1 MRKLYFILGI
11 LFFQNINAQEI
22 SKKISDFA
30 DKNQGELINWRR
42 HFHEFPELSNREF
55 NTGKYIADYL
65 TSLGLEVKYPIAK
78 TGVVAI
84 LKGGKPGP
92 NIGLRADIDAL
103 PVIERTPVS
112 FASKV
117 KAEYNGQQVS
127 VMHACGHDAHTAIL
141 MATAKTLKAFQK
153 DIAGTIVFLFQPAE
167 EGSPNNEEGGAPLM
181 IKEGAMD
188 NPKLDVVFGLHMA
201 AQLPVGMFGYK
212 SGAAQ
217 ASSDL
222 FKIKINGKGSHG
234 AMPWG
239 SIDPVVISAQIVE
252 GLQHIVS
259 RQSDLTKAPLVIS
272 VGSLHTGV
280 RANIIPETAQMEGTI
295 RSLDANMRKE
305 THDKIRQTVQMIAA
319 ASGATADVEIKT
331 QTLVN
336 YNDPVLTKKSI
347 VSLAKVAGVDNVY
360 ESTWTTA
367 AEDFSFY
374 GEKAPTF
381 FFSLGG
387 LPKDKKASE
396 SGGHHTP
403 DFYLDESGFS
413 NGVKAFCN
421 LVFDFSNHYGAK

>member
-1 MRKLYFILGI
+1 MKQLMIAIGLIFCVS
-11 LFFQNINAQEI
+11 AQ
-22 SKKISDFA
+22 SQVLP
-30 DKNQGELINWRR
+30 KNFNDLTKQVEPNLIEWRR

-65 TSLGLEVKYPIAK
+65 KSIGLEVKYPIAK

-84 LKGGKPGP
+84 LKGAKPGP

-103 PVIERTPVS
+103 PVLERAPIS

-117 KAEYNGQQVS
+117 KSEYNGQQVS

-141 MATAKTLKAFQK
+141 MATAKTLKDMQK
-153 DIAGTIVFLFQPAE
+153 DLAGTVVFLFQPAE
-167 EGSPNNEEGGAPLM
+167 EGSPNNEEGGAPLL

-201 AQLPVGMFGYK
+201 ASLPAGMLAYK

-222 FKIKINGKGSHG
+222 FKIIVHGKGSHG

-239 SIDPVVISAQIVE
+239 SVDPIVISAQIIE

-272 VGSLHTGV
+272 VGSLHAGV
-280 RANIIPETAQMEGTI
+280 RANIIPETAQMDGTI
-295 RSLDANMRKE
+295 RSLDATMRKE
-305 THDKIRQTVQMIAA
+305 THEKIKQTASAIAA
-319 ASGATADVEIKT
+319 ANGATVEVDIKT

-336 YNDPVLTKKSI
+336 FNDPGLAKKAAISLT
-347 VSLAKVAGVDNVY
+347 KVAGVDNVF
-360 ESTWTTA
+360 ESNWTTA

-374 GEKAPTF
+374 GERAPTF

-387 LPKDKKASE
+387 MEKGKKSSE
-396 SGGHHTP
+396 VGGHHTP
-403 DFYLDESGFS
+403 DFYLDESGFI

-421 LVFDFSNHYGAK
+421 LVFDYKK

>member
-1 MRKLYFILGI
+1 MKQVMAVIALTFCVSVQSQVLP
-11 LFFQNINAQEI
+11 
-22 SKKISDFA
+22 
-30 DKNQGELINWRR
+30 KNFNDLTKQVEPNLIEWRR

-55 NTGKYIADYL
+55 NTGKYIAEYL
-65 TSLGLEVKYPIAK
+65 KSIGLEVKYPVAK

-84 LKGGKPGP
+84 LRGGKPGP

-103 PVIERTPVS
+103 PVLERAPIS

-141 MATAKTLKAFQK
+141 MATAKTLKDMQK
-153 DIAGTIVFLFQPAE
+153 DVAGTVVFLFQPAE
-167 EGSPNNEEGGAPLM
+167 EGSPNNEEGGAPLL

-201 AQLPVGMFGYK
+201 ASLPAGMLAYK

-222 FKIKINGKGSHG
+222 FKIIVHGKGSHG

-239 SIDPVVISAQIVE
+239 SVDPIVVSVQIIE

-272 VGSLHTGV
+272 IGSLHAGV
-280 RANIIPETAQMEGTI
+280 RANIIPETAQMDGTI
-295 RSLDANMRKE
+295 RSLDPIMRKE
-305 THDKIRQTVQMIAA
+305 THEKIKQTANAIAA
-319 ASGATADVEIKT
+319 ASGATVEVDIKT

-336 YNDPVLTKKSI
+336 YNDPALAKKAAI
-347 VSLAKVAGVDNVY
+347 SLSKVAGAENVF
-360 ESTWTTA
+360 ESNWTTA

-387 LPKDKKASE
+387 MEKGKKPSE
-396 SGGHHTP
+396 VGGHHTP
-403 DFYLDESGFS
+403 DFYLDESGFI

-421 LVFDFSNHYGAK
+421 LVFDFKK

>member
-1 MRKLYFILGI
+1 MKQVMAVIALTFCVSVQSQVLP
-11 LFFQNINAQEI
+11 
-22 SKKISDFA
+22 
-30 DKNQGELINWRR
+30 KNFNDLTKQVEPNLIEWRR
-42 HFHEFPELSNREF
+42 HFHEFPELSNREY
-55 NTGKYIADYL
+55 NTGKYIAEYL
-65 TSLGLEVKYPIAK
+65 KSIGLEVKYPVAK

-84 LKGGKPGP
+84 LRGGKPGP

-103 PVIERTPVS
+103 PVLERAPIS

-141 MATAKTLKAFQK
+141 MATAKTLKDMQK
-153 DIAGTIVFLFQPAE
+153 DVAGTVVFLFQPAE
-167 EGSPNNEEGGAPLM
+167 EGSPNNEEGGAPLL

-201 AQLPVGMFGYK
+201 ASLPAGMLAYK

-222 FKIKINGKGSHG
+222 FKIIVHGKGSHG

-239 SIDPVVISAQIVE
+239 SVDPIVVSAQIIE

-272 VGSLHTGV
+272 IGSLHAGV
-280 RANIIPETAQMEGTI
+280 RANIIPETAQMDGTI
-295 RSLDANMRKE
+295 RSLDPIMRKE
-305 THDKIRQTVQMIAA
+305 THEKIKQTVNAIAA
-319 ASGATADVEIKT
+319 ASGATVEVDIKT

-336 YNDPVLTKKSI
+336 FNDPALAKKAAI
-347 VSLAKVAGVDNVY
+347 SLSKVAGAENVF
-360 ESTWTTA
+360 ESNWTTA

-387 LPKDKKASE
+387 MEKGKKPSE
-396 SGGHHTP
+396 VGGHHTP
-403 DFYLDESGFS
+403 DFYLDESGFI

-421 LVFDFSNHYGAK
+421 LVFDFKK

>member
-1 MRKLYFILGI
+1 MKQVMAVIALTFCVSVQSQVLP
-11 LFFQNINAQEI
+11 
-22 SKKISDFA
+22 
-30 DKNQGELINWRR
+30 KNFNDLTKQVEPNLIEWRR

-55 NTGKYIADYL
+55 NTGKYIAEYL
-65 TSLGLEVKYPIAK
+65 KSIGLEVKYPVAK

-84 LKGGKPGP
+84 LRGGKPGP

-103 PVIERTPVS
+103 PVLERAPIS

-141 MATAKTLKAFQK
+141 MATAKTLKDMQK
-153 DIAGTIVFLFQPAE
+153 DVAGTVVFLFQPAE
-167 EGSPNNEEGGAPLM
+167 EGSPNNEEGGAPLL

-201 AQLPVGMFGYK
+201 ASLPAGMLAYK

-222 FKIKINGKGSHG
+222 FKIIVHGKGSHG

-239 SIDPVVISAQIVE
+239 SVDPIVVSAQIIE

-272 VGSLHTGV
+272 IGSLHAGV
-280 RANIIPETAQMEGTI
+280 RANIIPETAQMDGTI
-295 RSLDANMRKE
+295 RSLDATMRKE
-305 THDKIRQTVQMIAA
+305 THEKIRQTANAIAA
-319 ASGATADVEIKT
+319 ASGATVEVDIKT

-336 YNDPVLTKKSI
+336 YNDPTLAKKAAI
-347 VSLAKVAGVDNVY
+347 SLSKVAGAENVF
-360 ESTWTTA
+360 ESNWTTA

-387 LPKDKKASE
+387 MEKGKKPSE
-396 SGGHHTP
+396 VGGHHTP
-403 DFYLDESGFS
+403 DFYLDESGFI

-421 LVFDFSNHYGAK
+421 LVFDFKK

>member
-1 MRKLYFILGI
+1 MKLYAIILATVFC
-11 LFFQNINAQEI
+11 LTVEAQVLP
-22 SKKISDFA
+22 
-30 DKNQGELINWRR
+30 KNFNDLTKQVEPSLIEWRR

-65 TSLGLEVKYPIAK
+65 KSIGLEVKYPVAK

-84 LKGGKPGP
+84 LRGAKPGP

-103 PVIERTPVS
+103 PVVERAPIP

-141 MATAKTLKAFQK
+141 MATAKTLKDMQK
-153 DIAGTIVFLFQPAE
+153 DVAGTVVFLFQPAE
-167 EGSPNNEEGGAPLM
+167 EGSPNNEEGGAPLL

-201 AQLPVGMFGYK
+201 ASLPAGMLAYK

-222 FKIKINGKGSHG
+222 FKIIVHGKGSHG

-239 SIDPVVISAQIVE
+239 SVDPIVVSAQIIE

-272 VGSLHTGV
+272 IGSLHAGV
-280 RANIIPETAQMEGTI
+280 RANIIPETAQMDGTI
-295 RSLDANMRKE
+295 RSLDATMRKE
-305 THDKIRQTVQMIAA
+305 THEKIRQTANAIAA
-319 ASGATADVEIKT
+319 ASGATVEVDIKT

-336 YNDPVLTKKSI
+336 YNDPILAKKAAISLT
-347 VSLAKVAGVDNVY
+347 KVAGAENVL
-360 ESTWTTA
+360 ESNWTTA

-387 LPKDKKASE
+387 MEKNKKASE
-396 SGGHHTP
+396 VGGHHTP
-403 DFYLDESGFS
+403 DFYLDESGFI

-421 LVFDFSNHYGAK
+421 LVFDFKK

>member
-1 MRKLYFILGI
+1 MKQIMIAIGLIFCVS
-11 LFFQNINAQEI
+11 AQ
-22 SKKISDFA
+22 SQVLP
-30 DKNQGELINWRR
+30 KNFNDLTKQVEPNLIEWRR

-65 TSLGLEVKYPIAK
+65 KSIGLEVKYPIAK

-84 LKGGKPGP
+84 LKGAKPGP

-103 PVIERTPVS
+103 PVLERAPIS

-117 KAEYNGQQVS
+117 KSEYNGQQVS

-141 MATAKTLKAFQK
+141 MATAKTLKDMQK
-153 DIAGTIVFLFQPAE
+153 DLAGTVVFLFQPAE
-167 EGSPNNEEGGAPLM
+167 EGAPNNEEGGAPLL

-188 NPKLDVVFGLHMA
+188 FPKLDVVFGLHMA
-201 AQLPVGMFGYK
+201 AQLPAGMLAYK

-222 FKIKINGKGSHG
+222 FKIIVHGKGSHG

-239 SIDPVVISAQIVE
+239 SVDPIVVSAQIIE

-259 RQSDLTKAPLVIS
+259 KQSDLTKAPLVIS
-272 VGSLHTGV
+272 VGSLHAGV
-280 RANIIPETAQMEGTI
+280 RANIIPETAQMDGTI
-295 RSLDANMRKE
+295 RSLDATMRKE
-305 THDKIRQTVQMIAA
+305 THEKIKQTANAIAA
-319 ASGATADVEIKT
+319 ANGATVEVDIKT

-336 YNDPVLTKKSI
+336 YNDPALAKKAAISLT
-347 VSLAKVAGVDNVY
+347 KVAGVENVF
-360 ESTWTTA
+360 ETNWTTA

-374 GEKAPTF
+374 GERAPTF

-387 LPKDKKASE
+387 MEKGKKSNE
-396 SGGHHTP
+396 VGGHHTP
-403 DFYLDESGFS
+403 DFYLDESGFI

-421 LVFDFSNHYGAK
+421 LVFDYKK

>member
-1 MRKLYFILGI
+1 MKQVMAVIALTFCVSVQSQVLP
-11 LFFQNINAQEI
+11 
-22 SKKISDFA
+22 
-30 DKNQGELINWRR
+30 KNFNDLTKQVEPNLIEWRR

-55 NTGKYIADYL
+55 NTGKYIAEYL
-65 TSLGLEVKYPIAK
+65 KSIGLEVKYPVAK

-84 LKGGKPGP
+84 LRGGKPGP

-103 PVIERTPVS
+103 PVLERAPIS

-141 MATAKTLKAFQK
+141 MATAKTLKDMQK
-153 DIAGTIVFLFQPAE
+153 DVAGTVVFLFQPAE
-167 EGSPNNEEGGAPLM
+167 EGSPNNEEGGAPLL

-201 AQLPVGMFGYK
+201 ASLPAGMLAYK

-222 FKIKINGKGSHG
+222 FKIIVHGKGSHG

-239 SIDPVVISAQIVE
+239 SVDPIVVSAQIIE

-272 VGSLHTGV
+272 IGSLHAGV
-280 RANIIPETAQMEGTI
+280 RANIIPETAQMDGTI
-295 RSLDANMRKE
+295 RSLDPIMRKE
-305 THDKIRQTVQMIAA
+305 THEKIKQTANSIAA
-319 ASGATADVEIKT
+319 ASGATVEVDIKT

-336 YNDPVLTKKSI
+336 YNDPALAKKAAI
-347 VSLAKVAGVDNVY
+347 SLSKVAGAENVF
-360 ESTWTTA
+360 ESNWTTA

-387 LPKDKKASE
+387 MEKGKKSSE
-396 SGGHHTP
+396 VGGHHTP
-403 DFYLDESGFS
+403 DFYLDESGFI

-421 LVFDFSNHYGAK
+421 LVFDFKK

>member
-1 MRKLYFILGI
+1 
-11 LFFQNINAQEI
+11 
-22 SKKISDFA
+22 
-30 DKNQGELINWRR
+30 
-42 HFHEFPELSNREF
+42 
-55 NTGKYIADYL
+55 
-65 TSLGLEVKYPIAK
+65 
-78 TGVVAI
+78 
-84 LKGGKPGP
+84 
-92 NIGLRADIDAL
+92 
-103 PVIERTPVS
+103 
-112 FASKV
+112 V

-141 MATAKTLKAFQK
+141 MATAKTLKDMQK
-153 DIAGTIVFLFQPAE
+153 DVAGTVVFLFQPAE
-167 EGSPNNEEGGAPLM
+167 EGSPNNEEGGAPLL

-201 AQLPVGMFGYK
+201 ASLPAGMLAYK

-222 FKIKINGKGSHG
+222 FKIIVHGKGSHG

-239 SIDPVVISAQIVE
+239 SVDPIVVSAQIIE

-272 VGSLHTGV
+272 IGSLHAGV
-280 RANIIPETAQMEGTI
+280 RANIIPETAQMDGTI
-295 RSLDANMRKE
+295 RSLDPIMRKE
-305 THDKIRQTVQMIAA
+305 THEKIKQTANAIAA
-319 ASGATADVEIKT
+319 ASGATVEVDIKT

-336 YNDPVLTKKSI
+336 YNDPALSKKAAI
-347 VSLAKVAGVDNVY
+347 SLSKVAGAENVF
-360 ESTWTTA
+360 ESNWTTA

-387 LPKDKKASE
+387 MEKGKKPSE
-396 SGGHHTP
+396 VGGHHTP
-403 DFYLDESGFS
+403 DFYLDESGFI

-421 LVFDFSNHYGAK
+421 LVFDFKK

>member
-1 MRKLYFILGI
+1 M
-11 LFFQNINAQEI
+11 
-22 SKKISDFA
+22 KKIIVVLFVFMSVQSIAQDLP
-30 DKNQGELINWRR
+30 KNFNEQVKKIETDLIGWRR

-65 TSLGLEVKYPIAK
+65 KSIGLEVRYPVAN
-78 TGVVAI
+78 TGVVAV

-103 PVIERTPVS
+103 PVSERAPIP

-141 MATAKTLKAFQK
+141 MATAKTLKDMQK
-153 DIAGTIVFLFQPAE
+153 EVPGTIVFLFQPAE
-167 EGSPNNEEGGAPLM
+167 EGSPNKEEGGAPLM
-181 IKEGAMD
+181 IKQGAMD

-201 AQLPVGMFGYK
+201 AQLPAGMLGFK
-212 SGAAQ
+212 SGSAQ

-222 FKIKINGKGSHG
+222 FKIVVHGKGSHG
-234 AMPWG
+234 ALPWG
-239 SIDPVVISAQIVE
+239 SIDPIVISAQIVE

-259 RQSDLTKAPLVIS
+259 RQTDLTKAPLVIT
-272 VGSLHTGV
+272 VGSLHSGV
-280 RANIIPETAQMEGTI
+280 RGNIIPETAEMSGTI
-295 RSLDANMRKE
+295 RSLDATARKE
-305 THDKIRQTVQMIAA
+305 THEKMRRTVKAIAE
-319 ASGATADVEIKT
+319 ASGATADIDIET

-336 YNDPVLTKKSI
+336 YNEPTLAKKAAL
-347 VSLAKVAGVDNVY
+347 SLAKVAGPDNVL
-360 ESTWTTA
+360 ESNWTTA

-387 LPKDKKASE
+387 MEKGKKANE
-396 SGGHHTP
+396 VGGHHTP
-403 DFYLDESGFS
+403 DFYLDESGFT

-421 LVFDFSNHYGAK
+421 LIFDYAKNK

>member
-1 MRKLYFILGI
+1 MKQVMAVIALTFCVSVQSQVLP
-11 LFFQNINAQEI
+11 
-22 SKKISDFA
+22 
-30 DKNQGELINWRR
+30 KNFNDLTKQVEPNLIEWRR

-55 NTGKYIADYL
+55 NTGKYIAEYL
-65 TSLGLEVKYPIAK
+65 KSIGLEVKYPVAK

-103 PVIERTPVS
+103 PVLERAPIS

-141 MATAKTLKAFQK
+141 MATAKTLKDMQK
-153 DIAGTIVFLFQPAE
+153 DVAGTVVFLFQPAE
-167 EGSPNNEEGGAPLM
+167 EGSPNNEEGGAPLL

-201 AQLPVGMFGYK
+201 ASLPAGMLAYK

-222 FKIKINGKGSHG
+222 FKIIVHGKGSHG

-239 SIDPVVISAQIVE
+239 SVDPIVVSAQIIE

-272 VGSLHTGV
+272 IGSLHAGV
-280 RANIIPETAQMEGTI
+280 RANIIPETAQMDGTI
-295 RSLDANMRKE
+295 RSLDPIMRKE
-305 THDKIRQTVQMIAA
+305 THEKIKQTANAIAA
-319 ASGATADVEIKT
+319 ASGATVEVDIKT

-336 YNDPVLTKKSI
+336 YNDPALSKKAAI
-347 VSLAKVAGVDNVY
+347 SLSKVAGAENVF
-360 ESTWTTA
+360 ESNWTTA

-387 LPKDKKASE
+387 MEKGKKPSE
-396 SGGHHTP
+396 VGGHHTP
-403 DFYLDESGFS
+403 DFYLDESGFI

-421 LVFDFSNHYGAK
+421 LVFDFKK

>member
-1 MRKLYFILGI
+1 MKLYAIILATVFC
-11 LFFQNINAQEI
+11 LTVEAQVLP
-22 SKKISDFA
+22 
-30 DKNQGELINWRR
+30 KNFNDLTKQIEPSLIEWRR

-65 TSLGLEVKYPIAK
+65 KSIGLEVKYPVAK

-84 LKGGKPGP
+84 LRGAKPGP

-103 PVIERTPVS
+103 PVVERAPIP

-141 MATAKTLKAFQK
+141 MATAKTLKDMQK
-153 DIAGTIVFLFQPAE
+153 DVAGTVVFLFQPAE
-167 EGSPNNEEGGAPLM
+167 EGSPNNEEGGAPLL

-201 AQLPVGMFGYK
+201 AALPAGMLAYK

-222 FKIKINGKGSHG
+222 FKIIVHGKGSHG

-239 SIDPVVISAQIVE
+239 SVDPIVVSAQIIE

-272 VGSLHTGV
+272 IGSLHAGV
-280 RANIIPETAQMEGTI
+280 RANIIPETAQMDGTI
-295 RSLDANMRKE
+295 RSLDATMRKE
-305 THDKIRQTVQMIAA
+305 THEKIRQTANAIAA
-319 ASGATADVEIKT
+319 ASGATVEVDIKT

-336 YNDPVLTKKSI
+336 YNDPALAKKAAISLT
-347 VSLAKVAGVDNVY
+347 KVAGAENVF
-360 ESTWTTA
+360 ESNWTTA

-387 LPKDKKASE
+387 MEKNKKASE
-396 SGGHHTP
+396 VGGHHTP
-403 DFYLDESGFS
+403 DFYLDESGFI

-421 LVFDFSNHYGAK
+421 LVFDFKK

>member
-1 MRKLYFILGI
+1 MKQAIVVIGL
-11 LFFQNINAQEI
+11 LFCVSAQ
-22 SKKISDFA
+22 SQVLP
-30 DKNQGELINWRR
+30 KNFNDLTKQVEPNLIEWRR

-65 TSLGLEVKYPIAK
+65 KSIGLEVKYPVAK

-103 PVIERTPVS
+103 PVLERAPIS

-141 MATAKTLKAFQK
+141 MATAKTLKDMQK
-153 DIAGTIVFLFQPAE
+153 DVAGTVVFLFQPAE
-167 EGSPNNEEGGAPLM
+167 EGSPNNEEGGAPLL

-201 AQLPVGMFGYK
+201 ASLPAGMLAYK

-222 FKIKINGKGSHG
+222 FKIIVHGKGSHG

-239 SIDPVVISAQIVE
+239 SVDPIVVSAQIIE

-272 VGSLHTGV
+272 IGSLHAGV
-280 RANIIPETAQMEGTI
+280 RANIIPETAQMDGTI
-295 RSLDANMRKE
+295 RSLDATMRKE
-305 THDKIRQTVQMIAA
+305 THEKIRQTANAIAA
-319 ASGATADVEIKT
+319 ASGATVEVDIKT

-336 YNDPVLTKKSI
+336 YNDPA
-347 VSLAKVAGVDNVY
+347 LAKKAAIS
-360 ESTWTTA
+360 STC
-367 AEDFSFY
+367 DRSIPP
-374 GEKAPTF
+374 KA
-381 FFSLGG
+381 L
-387 LPKDKKASE
+387 L
-396 SGGHHTP
+396 
-403 DFYLDESGFS
+403 
-413 NGVKAFCN
+413 
-421 LVFDFSNHYGAK
+421 

>member
-1 MRKLYFILGI
+1 MKQVMAVIALTFCVSVQSQVLP
-11 LFFQNINAQEI
+11 
-22 SKKISDFA
+22 
-30 DKNQGELINWRR
+30 KNFNDLTKQVEPNLIEWRR

-55 NTGKYIADYL
+55 NTGKYIAEYL
-65 TSLGLEVKYPIAK
+65 KSIGLEVKYPVAK

-103 PVIERTPVS
+103 PVLERAPIS

-141 MATAKTLKAFQK
+141 MATAKTLKDMQK
-153 DIAGTIVFLFQPAE
+153 DVAGTVVFLFQPAE
-167 EGSPNNEEGGAPLM
+167 EGSPNNEEGGAPLL

-201 AQLPVGMFGYK
+201 ASLPAGMLAYK

-222 FKIKINGKGSHG
+222 FKIIVHGKGSHG

-239 SIDPVVISAQIVE
+239 SVDPIVLSAQIIE

-272 VGSLHTGV
+272 IGSLHAGV
-280 RANIIPETAQMEGTI
+280 RANIIPETAQMDGTI
-295 RSLDANMRKE
+295 RSLDPIMRKE
-305 THDKIRQTVQMIAA
+305 THEKIKQTANAIAA
-319 ASGATADVEIKT
+319 ASGATVEVDIKT

-336 YNDPVLTKKSI
+336 YNDPALSKKAAI
-347 VSLAKVAGVDNVY
+347 SLSKVAGAENVF
-360 ESTWTTA
+360 ESNWTTA

-387 LPKDKKASE
+387 MEKGKKPSE
-396 SGGHHTP
+396 VGGHHTP
-403 DFYLDESGFS
+403 DFYLDESGFI

-421 LVFDFSNHYGAK
+421 LVFDFKK

>member
-1 MRKLYFILGI
+1 MKQLMIAIGLIFCVSVQSQVLP
-11 LFFQNINAQEI
+11 
-22 SKKISDFA
+22 
-30 DKNQGELINWRR
+30 KNFNDLTKQVEPNLIEWRR

-65 TSLGLEVKYPIAK
+65 KSIGLEVKYPIAK

-84 LKGGKPGP
+84 LKGAKPGP

-103 PVIERTPVS
+103 PVLERAPIS

-117 KAEYNGQQVS
+117 KSEYNGQQVS

-141 MATAKTLKAFQK
+141 MATAKTLKDMQK
-153 DIAGTIVFLFQPAE
+153 DLAGTVVFLFQPAE
-167 EGSPNNEEGGAPLM
+167 EGSPNNEEGGAPLL

-201 AQLPVGMFGYK
+201 ASLPAGMLAYK

-222 FKIKINGKGSHG
+222 FKIIVHGKGSHG

-239 SIDPVVISAQIVE
+239 SVDPIVVSAQIIE

-272 VGSLHTGV
+272 VGSLHAGV
-280 RANIIPETAQMEGTI
+280 RANIIPETAQMDGTI
-295 RSLDANMRKE
+295 RSLDATMRKE
-305 THDKIRQTVQMIAA
+305 THEKIKQTANAIAA
-319 ASGATADVEIKT
+319 ANGATVEVDIKT

-336 YNDPVLTKKSI
+336 YNDPALAKKAAISLT
-347 VSLAKVAGVDNVY
+347 KVAGVENVF
-360 ESTWTTA
+360 ESNWTTA

-374 GEKAPTF
+374 GERAPTF
-381 FFSLGG
+381 FFSIGG
-387 LPKDKKASE
+387 MEKGKKSNE
-396 SGGHHTP
+396 VGGHHTP
-403 DFYLDESGFS
+403 DFYLDESGFI

-421 LVFDFSNHYGAK
+421 LVFDYKK

>member
-1 MRKLYFILGI
+1 MKQLMIAIGLIFCVS
-11 LFFQNINAQEI
+11 AQ
-22 SKKISDFA
+22 SQVLP
-30 DKNQGELINWRR
+30 KNFNDLTKQVEPNLIEWRR

-65 TSLGLEVKYPIAK
+65 KSIGLEVKYPIAK

-84 LKGGKPGP
+84 LKGAKPGP

-103 PVIERTPVS
+103 PVLERAPIS
-112 FASKV
+112 FASKE
-117 KAEYNGQQVS
+117 KSEYNGQQVS

-141 MATAKTLKAFQK
+141 MATAKTLKDMQK
-153 DIAGTIVFLFQPAE
+153 DLAGSVVFLFQPAE
-167 EGSPNNEEGGAPLM
+167 EGAPNNEEGGAPLL

-188 NPKLDVVFGLHMA
+188 FPKLDVVFGLHMA
-201 AQLPVGMFGYK
+201 AQLPAGMLAYK

-222 FKIKINGKGSHG
+222 FKIIVHGKGSHG

-239 SIDPVVISAQIVE
+239 SVDPIVVSAQIIE

-272 VGSLHTGV
+272 VGSLHAGV
-280 RANIIPETAQMEGTI
+280 RANIIPETAQMDGTI
-295 RSLDANMRKE
+295 RSLDATMRKE
-305 THDKIRQTVQMIAA
+305 THEKIKQTANAIAA
-319 ASGATADVEIKT
+319 ANGATVEVDIKT

-336 YNDPVLTKKSI
+336 YNDPALAKKAAISLT
-347 VSLAKVAGVDNVY
+347 KVAGVENVL
-360 ESTWTTA
+360 ESNWTTA

-374 GEKAPTF
+374 GERAPTF

-387 LPKDKKASE
+387 MEKGKKSNE
-396 SGGHHTP
+396 VGGHHTP
-403 DFYLDESGFS
+403 DFYLDESGFI

-421 LVFDFSNHYGAK
+421 LVFDYKK

>member
-1 MRKLYFILGI
+1 MKQVMAVIALTFCVSVQSQVLP
-11 LFFQNINAQEI
+11 
-22 SKKISDFA
+22 
-30 DKNQGELINWRR
+30 KNFNDLTKQVEPNLIEWRR

-55 NTGKYIADYL
+55 NTGKYIAEYL
-65 TSLGLEVKYPIAK
+65 KSIGLEVKYPVAK

-84 LKGGKPGP
+84 LRGGKPGP

-103 PVIERTPVS
+103 PVLERAPIS

-141 MATAKTLKAFQK
+141 MATAKTLKDMQK
-153 DIAGTIVFLFQPAE
+153 DVAGTVVFLFQPAE
-167 EGSPNNEEGGAPLM
+167 EGSPNNEEGGAPLL

-201 AQLPVGMFGYK
+201 ASLPAGMLAYK

-222 FKIKINGKGSHG
+222 FKIIVHGKGSHG

-239 SIDPVVISAQIVE
+239 SVDPIVVSAQIIE

-272 VGSLHTGV
+272 IGSLHAGV
-280 RANIIPETAQMEGTI
+280 RANIIPETAQMDGTI
-295 RSLDANMRKE
+295 RSLDPIMRKE
-305 THDKIRQTVQMIAA
+305 THEKIKQTANAIAA
-319 ASGATADVEIKT
+319 ASGATVEVDIKT

-336 YNDPVLTKKSI
+336 YNDPALAKKAAI
-347 VSLAKVAGVDNVY
+347 SLSKVAGVENVF
-360 ESTWTTA
+360 ESNWTTA

-387 LPKDKKASE
+387 MEKGKKSSE
-396 SGGHHTP
+396 VGGHHTP
-403 DFYLDESGFS
+403 DFYLDESGFI

-421 LVFDFSNHYGAK
+421 LVFDFKK

>member
-1 MRKLYFILGI
+1 MKQLMIAIGLIFCVS
-11 LFFQNINAQEI
+11 AQ
-22 SKKISDFA
+22 SQVLP
-30 DKNQGELINWRR
+30 KNFNDLTKQVEPNLIEWRR

-65 TSLGLEVKYPIAK
+65 KSIGLEVKYPIAK

-84 LKGGKPGP
+84 LKGAKPGP
-92 NIGLRADIDAL
+92 NIGVRADIDAL
-103 PVIERTPVS
+103 PVLERAPIS

-117 KAEYNGQQVS
+117 KSEYNGQQVS
-127 VMHACGHDAHTAIL
+127 VMHSCGHDAHTAIL
-141 MATAKTLKAFQK
+141 MATAKTLKDMQK
-153 DIAGTIVFLFQPAE
+153 DLAGTVVFLFQPAE
-167 EGSPNNEEGGAPLM
+167 EGSPNNEEGGAPLL

-201 AQLPVGMFGYK
+201 ASLPVGMLAYK

-222 FKIKINGKGSHG
+222 FKIIVHGKGSHG

-239 SIDPVVISAQIVE
+239 SVDPIVVSAQIIE

-272 VGSLHTGV
+272 VGSLHAGV
-280 RANIIPETAQMEGTI
+280 RANIIPETAQMDGTI
-295 RSLDANMRKE
+295 RSLDATMRKE
-305 THDKIRQTVQMIAA
+305 THEKIKQTANAIAA
-319 ASGATADVEIKT
+319 ANGATVEVDIKT

-336 YNDPVLTKKSI
+336 YNDPALAKKAAISLT
-347 VSLAKVAGVDNVY
+347 KVAGVENVF
-360 ESTWTTA
+360 ESNWTTA

-374 GEKAPTF
+374 GERAPTF

-387 LPKDKKASE
+387 MEKGKKSNE
-396 SGGHHTP
+396 VGGHHTP
-403 DFYLDESGFS
+403 DFYLDESGFI

-421 LVFDFSNHYGAK
+421 LVFDYKK

>member
-1 MRKLYFILGI
+1 MKQLMIAIGLIFCVS
-11 LFFQNINAQEI
+11 AQ
-22 SKKISDFA
+22 SQVLP
-30 DKNQGELINWRR
+30 KNFNDLTKQVEPNLIEWRR

-65 TSLGLEVKYPIAK
+65 KSIGLEVKYPIAK

-84 LKGGKPGP
+84 LKGAKPGP

-103 PVIERTPVS
+103 PVLERAPIS

-117 KAEYNGQQVS
+117 KSEYNGQQVS

-141 MATAKTLKAFQK
+141 MATAKTLKDMQK
-153 DIAGTIVFLFQPAE
+153 DLAGTVVFLFQPAE
-167 EGSPNNEEGGAPLM
+167 EGSPNNEEGGAPLL

-201 AQLPVGMFGYK
+201 ASLPVGMLAYK

-222 FKIKINGKGSHG
+222 FKIIVHGKGSHG

-239 SIDPVVISAQIVE
+239 SVDPIVVSAQIIE

-272 VGSLHTGV
+272 VGSLHAGV
-280 RANIIPETAQMEGTI
+280 RANIIPETAQMDGTI
-295 RSLDANMRKE
+295 RSLDATMRKE
-305 THDKIRQTVQMIAA
+305 THEKIKQTASAIAA
-319 ASGATADVEIKT
+319 ANGATVEVDIKT

-336 YNDPVLTKKSI
+336 YNDPALAKKAAISLT
-347 VSLAKVAGVDNVY
+347 KVAGADNVF
-360 ESTWTTA
+360 ESNWTTA

-374 GEKAPTF
+374 GERAPTF

-387 LPKDKKASE
+387 MEKGKKSNE
-396 SGGHHTP
+396 VGGHHTP
-403 DFYLDESGFS
+403 DFYLDESGFI

-421 LVFDFSNHYGAK
+421 LVFDYKK

>member
-1 MRKLYFILGI
+1 MKHYVLII
-11 LFFQNINAQEI
+11 ASLFCLTAEAQVLP
-22 SKKISDFA
+22 
-30 DKNQGELINWRR
+30 KNFNELTKQVEPSLIEWRR

-55 NTGKYIADYL
+55 NTGKYIAAYL
-65 TSLGLEVKYPIAK
+65 QSIGLEVKYPVAK

-84 LKGGKPGP
+84 LKGAKPGP

-103 PVIERTPVS
+103 PVSERTPIP

-141 MATAKTLKAFQK
+141 MATAKTLKDMQK
-153 DIAGTIVFLFQPAE
+153 DLAGTVVFLFQPAE
-167 EGSPNNEEGGAPLM
+167 EGSPNNEEGGAPLL

-201 AQLPVGMFGYK
+201 ASLPAGMLAYK

-222 FKIKINGKGSHG
+222 FKIIIHGKGSHG

-239 SIDPVVISAQIVE
+239 SVDPIVVSAQVIE

-272 VGSLHTGV
+272 VGSLHSGV

-295 RSLDANMRKE
+295 RSLDATMRTE
-305 THDKIRQTVQMIAA
+305 THQKIKQTVNAIAA
-319 ASGATADVEIKT
+319 ANGATAEVDIKT

-336 YNDPVLTKKSI
+336 YNDPTLAKKAVI
-347 VSLAKVAGVDNVY
+347 SLNKVAGAENVL
-360 ESTWTTA
+360 ESNWTTA

-387 LPKDKKASE
+387 MEKNKKSSE
-396 SGGHHTP
+396 VGGHHTP
-403 DFYLDESGFS
+403 DFYLDESGFI

-421 LVFDFSNHYGAK
+421 LVFDFKK

>member
-1 MRKLYFILGI
+1 MKQVMAVIALTFCVSVQSQVLP
-11 LFFQNINAQEI
+11 
-22 SKKISDFA
+22 
-30 DKNQGELINWRR
+30 KNFNDLTKQVEPNLIEWRR

-55 NTGKYIADYL
+55 NTGKYIAEYL
-65 TSLGLEVKYPIAK
+65 KSIGLEVKYPVAK

-103 PVIERTPVS
+103 PVLERAPIS

-141 MATAKTLKAFQK
+141 MATAKTLKDMQK
-153 DIAGTIVFLFQPAE
+153 DVAGTVVFLFQPAE
-167 EGSPNNEEGGAPLM
+167 EGSPNNEEGGAPLL

-201 AQLPVGMFGYK
+201 ASLPAGMLAYK

-222 FKIKINGKGSHG
+222 FKIIVHGKGSHG

-239 SIDPVVISAQIVE
+239 SVDPIVVSAQIIE

-272 VGSLHTGV
+272 IGSLHAGV
-280 RANIIPETAQMEGTI
+280 RANIIPETAQMDGTI
-295 RSLDANMRKE
+295 RSLDATMRKE
-305 THDKIRQTVQMIAA
+305 THEKIRQTANAIAA
-319 ASGATADVEIKT
+319 ASGATVEVDIKT

-336 YNDPVLTKKSI
+336 YNDPILAKKAAISLT
-347 VSLAKVAGVDNVY
+347 KVAGAENVF
-360 ESTWTTA
+360 ESNWTTA

-387 LPKDKKASE
+387 MEKGKKSNE
-396 SGGHHTP
+396 VGGHHTP
-403 DFYLDESGFS
+403 DFYLDESGFI

-421 LVFDFSNHYGAK
+421 LVFDYKK

>member
-1 MRKLYFILGI
+1 MKYYFL
-11 LFFQNINAQEI
+11 LMASVFCLTTEAQVLP
-22 SKKISDFA
+22 
-30 DKNQGELINWRR
+30 KNFNELTKQVEPSLIEWRR
-42 HFHEFPELSNREF
+42 HFHEFPELSNREY
-55 NTGKYIADYL
+55 NTGKYIVTYL
-65 TSLGLEVKYPIAK
+65 QSIGLEVKYPIAK

-84 LKGGKPGP
+84 LRGAKPGP

-103 PVIERTPVS
+103 PVSERAPVP

-141 MATAKTLKAFQK
+141 MATAKTLKDMQK
-153 DIAGTIVFLFQPAE
+153 DVAGTVVFLFQPAE
-167 EGSPNNEEGGAPLM
+167 EGSPNNEEGGAPLL

-201 AQLPVGMFGYK
+201 ASLPAGMLAYK

-222 FKIKINGKGSHG
+222 FKIIIHGKGSHG

-239 SIDPVVISAQIVE
+239 SVDPIVVSAQVIE

-272 VGSLHTGV
+272 VGSLHAGV
-280 RANIIPETAQMEGTI
+280 RANIIPETAQMDGTI
-295 RSLDANMRKE
+295 RSLDATMRTE
-305 THDKIRQTVQMIAA
+305 THQKIKQTVNAIAA
-319 ASGATADVEIKT
+319 ANGATADVEIKT

-336 YNDPVLTKKSI
+336 YNDPTLAKKAVL
-347 VSLAKVAGVDNVY
+347 SLNKVAGTENVL
-360 ESTWTTA
+360 ESNWTTA

-374 GEKAPTF
+374 GEKVPTF

-387 LPKDKKASE
+387 MEKNKKSSE
-396 SGGHHTP
+396 VGGHHTP
-403 DFYLDESGFS
+403 DFYLDESGFI

-421 LVFDFSNHYGAK
+421 LVFDFKK

>member
-1 MRKLYFILGI
+1 MKQIMIAIGLIFCVS
-11 LFFQNINAQEI
+11 AQ
-22 SKKISDFA
+22 SQVLP
-30 DKNQGELINWRR
+30 KNFNDLTKQVEPNLIEWRR

-65 TSLGLEVKYPIAK
+65 KSIGLEVKYPIAK

-84 LKGGKPGP
+84 LKGAKPGP

-103 PVIERTPVS
+103 PVLERAPIS
-112 FASKV
+112 FASKE
-117 KAEYNGQQVS
+117 KSEYNGQQVS

-141 MATAKTLKAFQK
+141 MATAKTLKDMQK
-153 DIAGTIVFLFQPAE
+153 DLAGTVVFLFQPAE
-167 EGSPNNEEGGAPLM
+167 EGAPNNEEGGAPLL

-188 NPKLDVVFGLHMA
+188 FPKLDVVFGLHMA
-201 AQLPVGMFGYK
+201 AQLPAGMLAFK

-222 FKIKINGKGSHG
+222 FKIIVHGKGSHG

-239 SIDPVVISAQIVE
+239 SVDPIVVSAQIIE

-272 VGSLHTGV
+272 VGSLHAGV
-280 RANIIPETAQMEGTI
+280 RANIIPETAQMDGTI
-295 RSLDANMRKE
+295 RSLDATMRKE
-305 THDKIRQTVQMIAA
+305 THEKIKQTANAIAA
-319 ASGATADVEIKT
+319 ANGATVEVDIKT

-336 YNDPVLTKKSI
+336 YNDPALAKKAAISLT
-347 VSLAKVAGVDNVY
+347 KVAGVENVL
-360 ESTWTTA
+360 ESNWTTA

-374 GEKAPTF
+374 GERAPTF

-387 LPKDKKASE
+387 MEKGKKSNE
-396 SGGHHTP
+396 VGGHHTP
-403 DFYLDESGFS
+403 DFYLDESGFI

-421 LVFDFSNHYGAK
+421 LVFDYKK

>member
-1 MRKLYFILGI
+1 MKLYAIILATVFC
-11 LFFQNINAQEI
+11 LTVEAQVLP
-22 SKKISDFA
+22 
-30 DKNQGELINWRR
+30 KNFNDLTKQVEPSLIEWRR

-65 TSLGLEVKYPIAK
+65 KSIGLEVKYPVAK

-84 LKGGKPGP
+84 LRGGKPGP

-103 PVIERTPVS
+103 PVVERAPIP

-141 MATAKTLKAFQK
+141 MATAKTLKDMQK
-153 DIAGTIVFLFQPAE
+153 DVAGTVVFLFQPAE
-167 EGSPNNEEGGAPLM
+167 EGSPNNEEGGAPLL

-201 AQLPVGMFGYK
+201 ASLPVGMLAYK

-222 FKIKINGKGSHG
+222 FKIIVHGKGSHG

-239 SIDPVVISAQIVE
+239 SVDPIVVSAQIIE

-272 VGSLHTGV
+272 IGSLHAGV
-280 RANIIPETAQMEGTI
+280 RANIIPETAQMDGTI
-295 RSLDANMRKE
+295 RSLDATMRKE
-305 THDKIRQTVQMIAA
+305 THEKIRQTANAIAA
-319 ASGATADVEIKT
+319 ASGATVEVDIKT

-336 YNDPVLTKKSI
+336 YNDPALAKKAAISLT
-347 VSLAKVAGVDNVY
+347 KVAGAENVL
-360 ESTWTTA
+360 ESNWTTA

-387 LPKDKKASE
+387 MEKNKKSSE
-396 SGGHHTP
+396 VGGHHTP
-403 DFYLDESGFS
+403 DFYLDESGFI

-421 LVFDFSNHYGAK
+421 LVFDFKK

>member
-1 MRKLYFILGI
+1 MKQLMIAIGLIFCVS
-11 LFFQNINAQEI
+11 AQ
-22 SKKISDFA
+22 SQVLP
-30 DKNQGELINWRR
+30 KNFNDLTKQVEPNLIEWRR

-55 NTGKYIADYL
+55 NTGNYIADYL
-65 TSLGLEVKYPIAK
+65 KSIGLEVKYPIAK

-84 LKGGKPGP
+84 LKGAKPGP

-103 PVIERTPVS
+103 PVLERAPIS

-117 KAEYNGQQVS
+117 KSEYNGQQVS

-141 MATAKTLKAFQK
+141 MATAKTLKDMQK
-153 DIAGTIVFLFQPAE
+153 DLAGTVVFLFQPAE
-167 EGSPNNEEGGAPLM
+167 EGSPNNEEGGAPLL

-201 AQLPVGMFGYK
+201 ASLPAGMLAYK

-222 FKIKINGKGSHG
+222 FKIIVHGKGSHG

-239 SIDPVVISAQIVE
+239 SVDPIVVSAQIIE

-272 VGSLHTGV
+272 VGSLHAGV
-280 RANIIPETAQMEGTI
+280 RANIIPETAQMDGTI
-295 RSLDANMRKE
+295 RSLDATMRKE
-305 THDKIRQTVQMIAA
+305 THEKIKQTANAIAA
-319 ASGATADVEIKT
+319 ANGATVEVDIKT

-336 YNDPVLTKKSI
+336 YNDPVLAKKAAI
-347 VSLAKVAGVDNVY
+347 SLTKVAGVENVL
-360 ESTWTTA
+360 ESNWTTA

-374 GEKAPTF
+374 GERAPTF

-387 LPKDKKASE
+387 MEKGKKSNE
-396 SGGHHTP
+396 VGGHHTP
-403 DFYLDESGFS
+403 DFYLDESGFI

-421 LVFDFSNHYGAK
+421 LVFDYKK

>member
-1 MRKLYFILGI
+1 MKQVMAVIALTFCVSVQSQVLP
-11 LFFQNINAQEI
+11 
-22 SKKISDFA
+22 
-30 DKNQGELINWRR
+30 KNFNDLTKQVEPNLIEWRR

-55 NTGKYIADYL
+55 NTGKYIAEYL
-65 TSLGLEVKYPIAK
+65 KSIGLEVKYPVAK

-103 PVIERTPVS
+103 PVLERAPIS

-141 MATAKTLKAFQK
+141 MATAKTLKDMQK
-153 DIAGTIVFLFQPAE
+153 DVAGTVVFLFQPAE
-167 EGSPNNEEGGAPLM
+167 EGSPNNEEGGAPLL

-201 AQLPVGMFGYK
+201 ASLPAGMLAYK

-222 FKIKINGKGSHG
+222 FKIIVHGKGSHG

-239 SIDPVVISAQIVE
+239 SVDPIVVSAQIIE

-272 VGSLHTGV
+272 IGSLHAGV
-280 RANIIPETAQMEGTI
+280 RANIIPETAQMDGTI
-295 RSLDANMRKE
+295 RSLDATMRKE
-305 THDKIRQTVQMIAA
+305 THEKIRQTANAIAA
-319 ASGATADVEIKT
+319 ASGATVEVDIKT

-336 YNDPVLTKKSI
+336 YNDPTLAKKAAISLT
-347 VSLAKVAGVDNVY
+347 KVAGAENVF
-360 ESTWTTA
+360 ESNWTTA

-387 LPKDKKASE
+387 MEKGKKSNE
-396 SGGHHTP
+396 VGGHHTP
-403 DFYLDESGFS
+403 DFYLDETGFI

-421 LVFDFSNHYGAK
+421 LVFDYKK